1 MPKKINIAGEHQC
14 LFRMPK
20 TKLSF
25 AEITVLSG
33 SVVYEVGEQCN
44 NAAVPR
50 GNIRFQ
56 GKLHTSC
63 LIFSKSFSQK
73 KEKSEVTHVLISST
87 GLPMSQFNFSLK
99 IKNRKCNISSTSARD
114 TFDEI
119 QHCNI
124 AVVTVG
130 TNQNVIILSIKEP
143 GSQRNVAGTHKN
155 V

>member
-1 MPKKINIAGEHQC
+1 
-14 LFRMPK
+14 MPK

-25 AEITVLSG
+25 AEITILSG
-33 SVVYEVGEQCN
+33 NVAHEVDKQRN

-56 GKLHTSC
+56 GKPHTSC
-63 LIFSKSFSQK
+63 LIFSKSFSHK
-73 KEKSEVTHVLISST
+73 KKREVTHILISST

-99 IKNRKCNISSTSARD
+99 IKNRKYNISSFPARD
-114 TFDEI
+114 TFDET

-130 TNQNVIILSIKEP
+130 TNQNAIIFSINEP
-143 GSQRNVAGTHKN
+143 SSQRHIAGAQKSM
-155 V
+155 

>member
-1 MPKKINIAGEHQC
+1 
-14 LFRMPK
+14 MPK

-25 AEITVLSG
+25 AEITILSG
-33 SVVYEVGEQCN
+33 NVVREVDKQCN

-56 GKLHTSC
+56 GKPHTSC

-73 KEKSEVTHVLISST
+73 KKREVTHILISST

-99 IKNRKCNISSTSARD
+99 IKNRKCNISSIPARD
-114 TFDEI
+114 TFDET
-119 QHCNI
+119 QHFNI

-130 TNQNVIILSIKEP
+130 TNQNVIIFSIKEP
-143 GSQRNVAGTHKN
+143 GSQRNIAGAQKAM
-155 V
+155 